1 MNITHVGH
9 RQNTHYI
16 SNNTTTHT
24 HHTHNHAHGM
34 AKRTLRLAF
43 FLTMIILVAELTG
56 GLLANSL
63 ALLSDAG
70 HVVTDIFALG
80 LAWFA
85 TAQAERP
92 ANARKTFG
100 YHRVGILAALVNAI
114 TLILIAIAI
123 IWEAVLRFQHPE
135 PIQPLIM
142 FISAGIGIAVNL
154 FIGFGLQKESDNLN
168 VRAATLHVFGDVGAS
183 VGVIVAALIIL
194 LTGWTI
200 ADPILSIGIAV
211 LIAVGA
217 WRILRE
223 TADILL
229 ESVPATI
236 SLPTLVRDMR
246 AIKGVRDV
254 HDLHVWSIT
263 NEMYALSCHALI
275 YDVPT
280 SKSSDMLQSLNIMLA
295 DKYHIGHTTI
305 QFECDDHKGSCCEMR
320 GLYCSMEA
328 AVDKCNGQTP
338 SHSHEHDGCGGEQ
351 NHAQTPISV
360 SKRSSYKNR
369 GVRERKRA

>member
-1 MNITHVGH
+1 MNITHAGH
-9 RQNTHYI
+9 ANNTHSTHI
-16 SNNTTTHT
+16 AHHNHT
-24 HHTHNHAHGM
+24 HDHTHGM
-34 AKRTLRLAF
+34 AARTLRLAF
-43 FLTMIILVAELTG
+43 FLTMIILVAELVG
-56 GLLANSL
+56 GFAANSL

-114 TLILIAIAI
+114 TLILIAFAI
-123 IWEAVLRFQHPE
+123 TWEAVLRFQHPE
-135 PIQPLIM
+135 SVQPLIM

-168 VRAATLHVFGDVGAS
+168 VRAAALHVFGDVGAS
-183 VGVIVAALIIL
+183 VGVIVAGLIIL

-200 ADPILSIGIAV
+200 ADPILSVGIAV
-211 LIAVGA
+211 LIAIGA

-223 TADILL
+223 TSDILL
-229 ESVPATI
+229 ESVPAGI
-236 SLPTLVRDMR
+236 SLPKLVRDMR
-246 AIKGVRDV
+246 AIKGIRNV

-263 NEMYALSCHALI
+263 NGMYALSCHALI
-275 YDVPT
+275 NDVPT
-280 SKSSDMLQSLNIMLA
+280 SKSSAMLQSLNTMLA

-305 QFECDDHKGSCCEMR
+305 QFECNDHKGSCCD

-328 AVDKCNGQTP
+328 AVDRCNGQTS
-338 SHSHEHDGCGGEQ
+338 SHSHVHNGASDELTHI
-351 NHAQTPISV
+351 QTQVP
-360 SKRSSYKNR
+360 NP
-369 GVRERKRA
+369 RKIYRNTKE